1 MLQLKFYDIFIF
13 SSAYYL
19 LKTRPVHSNI
29 FEYELI
35 NDHFCGKDDTDIDL
49 LIFIISKSRSY
60 ERRNAIRRT
69 YGNLNNVFKYVHDT
83 SSRLD
88 IRILFMISIDEYRMK
103 SISFE
108 QKTFNDIVQVIKNKI
123 QFIFVIITSFFF

>member
-1 MLQLKFYDIFIF
+1 MFHFF

-35 NDHFCGKDDTDIDL
+35 NNQFCGKGDNDIDL
-49 LIFIISKSRSY
+49 LIFITSKSRSY

-69 YGNLNNVFKYVHDT
+69 YGNLNNVFKYIHDT
-83 SSRLD
+83 SSKLD

-108 QKTFNDIVQVIKNKI
+108 QKTFNDIVQVRRKKH
-123 QFIFVIITSFFF
+123 QFIFLIIFFVGKNT